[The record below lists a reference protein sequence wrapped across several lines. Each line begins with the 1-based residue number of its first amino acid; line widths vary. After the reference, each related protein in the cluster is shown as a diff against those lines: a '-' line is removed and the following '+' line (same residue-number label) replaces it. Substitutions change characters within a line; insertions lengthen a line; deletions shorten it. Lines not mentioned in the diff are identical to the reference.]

1 MSAPMRLVLVRHGET
16 VGHSSIRY
24 YGRTDVA
31 LSDLGRR
38 QMRAA
43 REWLA
48 ARDGASGFAPVFTSP
63 LVRATEAARIIVGRD
78 AAAIAIEEFAEVD
91 FGLFEGLTAE
101 EIAARYPEEFRRWNA
116 NRLAPDFVYPEG
128 ESRAAFVARVARGTV
143 RMLALWEALRQE
155 ARAGGRTG
163 SNALLVAHRGVIR
176 AVVRQLTGVLEPHID
191 LGSIHILE
199 QEPNDADLRTVR
211 WRPAALDLTE
221 HLAGRGNTAG

>member
-16 VGHSSIRY
+16 VGHSGIRY

-63 LVRATEAARIIVGRD
+63 LVRATEAARIIAGRD

-101 EIAARYPEEFRRWNA
+101 EIAARYPEEFRRWNV

-128 ESRAAFVARVARGTV
+128 ESRAAFVARVARGTA
-143 RMLALWEALRQE
+143 RMLASWQGLWEA
-155 ARAGGRTG
+155 ARASGRAG
-163 SNALLVAHRGVIR
+163 SNALMVAHRGVIR
-176 AVVRQLTGVLEPHID
+176 AVVRQLTGVFEPHID

-199 QEPNDADLRTVR
+199 QEPGGADLRTAR
-211 WRPAALDLTE
+211 WRPVALDLTE
-221 HLAGRGNTAG
+221 HLGGRGGMAD

>member
-48 ARDGASGFAPVFTSP
+48 ARDGASSFAPVFTSP
-63 LVRATEAARIIVGRD
+63 LVRATEAARIIAGRD
-78 AAAIAIEEFAEVD
+78 AATIAIEEFAEVD

-101 EIAARYPEEFRRWNA
+101 EIAARYPEEFRRWNV

-128 ESRAAFVARVARGTV
+128 ESRAAFVARVARGTAQ
-143 RMLALWEALRQE
+143 MLAFWHD
-155 ARAGGRTG
+155 ARAGGRAG
-163 SNALLVAHRGVIR
+163 SDALVVAHRGVIR
-176 AVVRQLTGVLEPHID
+176 AVVRQLTGVFEPHID

-199 QEPNDADLRTVR
+199 QEPGGADLRFAR
-211 WRPAALDLTE
+211 WRPVALDLTE
-221 HLAGRGNTAG
+221 HLAGRGGMAD